1 MQVIIA
7 LVIALGVF
15 MIAADSFH
23 IPYLRTSMAMD
34 RLARRQKEKTSQMDI
49 WLKGLAVWIAGKLRL
64 NEYRKAQLASDLRS
78 AGIPL
83 TPEMHIAN
91 SLVQSLL
98 VGAGSIPFLFFMP
111 FISAVLVGSAV
122 FLYFYNA
129 RGVAEKIREKRRQIE
144 FELPR
149 FVAHIDKTLK
159 HNRDVLAIIDSYK
172 ENAGDA
178 MKSEL
183 EITAADMR
191 SGNYEAALTR
201 LESRVGSSMLS
212 DTTRGL
218 IGVLRGDDGPDSGLG
233 DLVDRNAD
241 GHVGHIDV
249 DDVVKNRNI
258 VDNPLPDVL
267 DDADT
272 LQRINNMFADF
283 EPGLVFRIHKFI
295 IPHKKGLNKQR
306 L

>member
-15 MIAADSFH
+15 MIAADTFH

-34 RLARRQKEKTSQMDI
+34 RLARRQKEKTSQVDI

-83 TPEMHIAN
+83 TPEMHISN

-98 VGAGSIPFLFFMP
+98 VGVGAIPFLFFMP

-129 RGVAEKIREKRRQIE
+129 RGVAEKIREKRREIE

-218 IGVLRGDDGPDSGLG
+218 IGVLRGDDTDAYWSNLALKFSDYQRQLLKAEALKVPGKVRRLSMVLLYCFLAMYMIVIILQIADSMQGILS
-233 DLVDRNAD
+233 L
-241 GHVGHIDV
+241 
-249 DDVVKNRNI
+249 
-258 VDNPLPDVL
+258 
-267 DDADT
+267 
-272 LQRINNMFADF
+272 
-283 EPGLVFRIHKFI
+283 
-295 IPHKKGLNKQR
+295 
-306 L
+306 

>member
-15 MIAADSFH
+15 MIAADTLH
-23 IPYLRTSMAMD
+23 IPYLRTSIAMD
-34 RLARRQKEKTSQMDI
+34 RLARRQKEKTSQVDI

-98 VGAGSIPFLFFMP
+98 VGAGAIPFLFFMP

-218 IGVLRGDDGPDSGLG
+218 IGVLRGDDTDAYWSNLALKFSDYQRQLLKAEALKVPGKVRRLSMVLLYCFLAMYMVVIILQIADSMQGILS
-233 DLVDRNAD
+233 L
-241 GHVGHIDV
+241 
-249 DDVVKNRNI
+249 
-258 VDNPLPDVL
+258 
-267 DDADT
+267 
-272 LQRINNMFADF
+272 
-283 EPGLVFRIHKFI
+283 
-295 IPHKKGLNKQR
+295 
-306 L
+306 

>member
-1 MQVIIA
+1 MQYIVA
-7 LVIALGVF
+7 LVIAFGVF
-15 MIAADSFH
+15 MIAADTFH

-34 RLARRQKEKTSQMDI
+34 RLARRQKEKTSQVDI

-98 VGAGSIPFLFFMP
+98 VGAGAIPFLFFMP

-218 IGVLRGDDGPDSGLG
+218 IGVLRGDDTDAYWSNLALKFSDYQRQLLKAEALKVPGKVRRLSMVLLYCFLAMYMIVIILQIADSMQGILS
-233 DLVDRNAD
+233 L
-241 GHVGHIDV
+241 
-249 DDVVKNRNI
+249 
-258 VDNPLPDVL
+258 
-267 DDADT
+267 
-272 LQRINNMFADF
+272 
-283 EPGLVFRIHKFI
+283 
-295 IPHKKGLNKQR
+295 
-306 L
+306 

>member
-15 MIAADSFH
+15 MITADTFH

-34 RLARRQKEKTSQMDI
+34 RLARRQKEKTSQVDI

-98 VGAGSIPFLFFMP
+98 VGAGAIPFLFFMP

-183 EITAADMR
+183 EITAADML

-218 IGVLRGDDGPDSGLG
+218 IGVLRGDDTDAYWSNLALKFSDYQRQLLKAEALKVPGKVRRLSMVLLYCFLAMYMVVIILQIADSMQGILS
-233 DLVDRNAD
+233 L
-241 GHVGHIDV
+241 
-249 DDVVKNRNI
+249 
-258 VDNPLPDVL
+258 
-267 DDADT
+267 
-272 LQRINNMFADF
+272 
-283 EPGLVFRIHKFI
+283 
-295 IPHKKGLNKQR
+295 
-306 L
+306 

>member
-1 MQVIIA
+1 MQYIIA

-15 MIAADSFH
+15 MIAADSLH
-23 IPYLRTSMAMD
+23 IPYLRTSIAMD
-34 RLARRQKEKTSQMDI
+34 RLARRQKEKTSQVDI

-98 VGAGSIPFLFFMP
+98 VGAGAIPFLFFMP

-218 IGVLRGDDGPDSGLG
+218 IGVLRGDDTDAYWSNLALKFSDYQRQLLKAEALKVPGKVRRLSMVLLYCFLAMYMVVIILQIADSMQGILS
-233 DLVDRNAD
+233 L
-241 GHVGHIDV
+241 
-249 DDVVKNRNI
+249 
-258 VDNPLPDVL
+258 
-267 DDADT
+267 
-272 LQRINNMFADF
+272 
-283 EPGLVFRIHKFI
+283 
-295 IPHKKGLNKQR
+295 
-306 L
+306 

>member
-1 MQVIIA
+1 MQYIIA

-15 MIAADSFH
+15 MITADTFH

-34 RLARRQKEKTSQMDI
+34 RLARRQKEKTSQVDI

-91 SLVQSLL
+91 SLVQTLL
-98 VGAGSIPFLFFMP
+98 VGAGAIPFLFFMP

-218 IGVLRGDDGPDSGLG
+218 IGVLRGDDTDAYWSNLALKFSDYQRQLLKAEALKVPGKVRRLSMVLLYCFLAMYMVVIILQIADSMQGILS
-233 DLVDRNAD
+233 L
-241 GHVGHIDV
+241 
-249 DDVVKNRNI
+249 
-258 VDNPLPDVL
+258 
-267 DDADT
+267 
-272 LQRINNMFADF
+272 
-283 EPGLVFRIHKFI
+283 
-295 IPHKKGLNKQR
+295 
-306 L
+306 